1 MARRKNIGV
10 SLFSFQDIITSVT
23 AIIILVLL
31 LLTVELLFRKYGLAA
46 SDVVRTQVELA
57 KVESQLNEQ
66 VQSFEDSIAK
76 ARSDESSAVTPTKSE
91 LRRQLSSLE
100 SKQRKAGQERLDANQ
115 VLAAAERKKQNSLL
129 ELGSHQGDR
138 ERVKRLEQ
146 EAEEKKK
153 QLEELKE
160 ANKLKKEKL
169 EKLKEQVQDDKG
181 SALELVFKRPKN
193 GHEQPWLLVLHED
206 GLAYLKLGSGITEK
220 LALASKKSSV
230 ELNDWL
236 ASLSYGDNY
245 ILLLIRPSGIQHQG
259 WVMQAIGNAKL
270 PVGVE
275 LIGEDQ
281 DVQDG
286 SVKDND

>member
-10 SLFSFQDIITSVT
+10 SLFAFQDIITSVT

-31 LLTVELLFRKYGLAA
+31 LLTLELLFRKYGLAA

-57 KVESQLNEQ
+57 KVESQLNEH
-66 VQSFEDSIAK
+66 VQSLEDSIAK
-76 ARSDESSAVTPTKSE
+76 AKSDESSAVTPTKSE

-100 SKQRKAGQERLDANQ
+100 SNQRKAEQDRLGANR

-129 ELGSHQGDR
+129 ELGSQQGER

-146 EAEEKKK
+146 ETEEKKK

-181 SALELVFKRPKN
+181 TAMELVFNRPKN
-193 GHEQPWLLVLHED
+193 GYQQPWLLVLHED
-206 GLAYLKLGSGITEK
+206 GLAYLKLGSGITEE
-220 LALASKKSSV
+220 LALTSKDSSV
-230 ELNDWL
+230 ELNEWL
-236 ASLSYGDNY
+236 SALSYGDNY
-245 ILLLIRPSGIQHQG
+245 ILMLIRPSGVQHRN
-259 WVMQAIGNAKL
+259 WVYRAISNADIPL
-270 PVGVE
+270 GFE
-275 LIGEDQ
+275 LIGETQ
-281 DVQDG
+281 DVRDG
-286 SVKDND
+286 GAENGS

>member
-31 LLTVELLFRKYGLAA
+31 LLMVELLFRKYGLAA

-66 VQSFEDSIAK
+66 VQSLEDSIAK
-76 ARSDESSAVTPTKSE
+76 AESDESSAVTPTKSE

-100 SKQRKAGQERLDANQ
+100 SNQRKTGQERLDANQ

-129 ELGSHQGDR
+129 ELGSHQGGR

-146 EAEEKKK
+146 ETEEKKK

-181 SALELVFKRPKN
+181 TAMELVFNRPKN
-193 GHEQPWLLVLHED
+193 GYQQPWLLVLHED
-206 GLAYLKLGSGITEK
+206 RLTYLKLGAGITK
-220 LALASKKSSV
+220 QLALTSKDSSD
-230 ELNDWL
+230 ELNEWL
-236 ASLSYGDNY
+236 SALSYGDSY
-245 ILLLIRPSGIQHQG
+245 ILMLIRPSGVQHED
-259 WVMQAIGNAKL
+259 WVYQAIVNAKV
-270 PVGVE
+270 PAGVE

-286 SVKDND
+286 SVRDND

>member
-31 LLTVELLFRKYGLAA
+31 LLMVELLFRKYGLAA

-57 KVESQLNEQ
+57 KVESQLNEE
-66 VQSFEDSIAK
+66 VQSLEDSIAK
-76 ARSDESSAVTPTKSE
+76 AKSDESSAVTPTKSE

-129 ELGSHQGDR
+129 ELGSHQGER

-146 EAEEKKK
+146 ETEEKKK

-193 GHEQPWLLVLHED
+193 GHEQPWLLVLYED
-206 GLAYLKLGSGITEK
+206 GLTYLKLGAGITK
-220 LALASKKSSV
+220 QLALTSKDSSD
-230 ELNDWL
+230 ELNEWL
-236 ASLSYGDNY
+236 SALSYGDSY
-245 ILLLIRPSGIQHQG
+245 ILMLIRPSGVQHQK
-259 WVMQAIGNAKL
+259 WVYRVISNADI
-270 PVGVE
+270 PVGYE
-275 LIGEDQ
+275 LIGETQ
-281 DVQDG
+281 DVRDG
-286 SVKDND
+286 GAENDS